1 MNRKYTR
8 AWYLERVAAIRRIL
22 PEAGL
27 STDMFTGFHDESEA
41 DFQETLSL
49 MREAGFDSAFMFKYS
64 ERPGTLASRE
74 MPDNVPEEVKIDRLN
89 RMISLQNELSL
100 KSNLKDVGKEFEVL
114 VEGASKRDPEEY
126 FGRTGQNKVV
136 VFPRGDV
143 RPGDFV
149 RVRVTGASSATLRG
163 ELIQSQESIL
173 QS

>member
-1 MNRKYTR
+1 
-8 AWYLERVAAIRRIL
+8 
-22 PEAGL
+22 
-27 STDMFTGFHDESEA
+27 
-41 DFQETLSL
+41 
-49 MREAGFDSAFMFKYS
+49 MFKYS
-64 ERPGTLASRE
+64 ERPGTFASKHL
-74 MPDNVPEEVKIDRLN
+74 PDDVPDEVNKARLQE
-89 RMISLQNELSL
+89 IIELQNELSL